1 MGPPPLEVFLATIR
15 PNKPVYYSPSVI
27 SDKKEAAEVR
37 REGGINGVGSVV
49 AMTVAVNRISAITN
63 TFFVELR
70 HQSIRSQR
78 TLILTAED
86 EYRGQQCE

>member
-1 MGPPPLEVFLATIR
+1 MR
-15 PNKPVYYSPSVI
+15 PNKPVYCS
-27 SDKKEAAEVR
+27 SDKGADEVR

-49 AMTVAVNRISAITN
+49 AMTVAVNRISAIIGI
-63 TFFVELR
+63 FFVELR
-70 HQSIRSQR
+70 HQSIRSHR